1 MPERQEAL
9 GRALD
14 AIARAKRRPRRL
26 DDDQVLQGLVA
37 AMVAA
42 RRRSRMTQAEVAALM
57 WTTPSAV
64 SRIESGTCA
73 RPSLTTIERYAH
85 AVGCRVRI
93 ALDPVFPR

>member
-1 MPERQEAL
+1 MPDRQEAL
-9 GRALD
+9 RRALD
-14 AIARAKRRPRRL
+14 AIARTKRRARRL
-26 DDDQVLQGLVA
+26 DGDQVLQDLVA

-64 SRIESGTCA
+64 SRLECGTCA

-93 ALDPVFPR
+93 ALDPEFPR